1 MTENNNF
8 METIVKVKHLRQSSS
23 KIRFVLKEVSGLK
36 VSYALEKLQ
45 YTNKKASN
53 FILKAIKSGISNL
66 SANFDNLDLN
76 KVYVS
81 NAYVDEGPTIKRF
94 RPAAMGRAMPI
105 RKRTSHLTI
114 ILSDNK
120 RSNIGTKS

>member
-1 MTENNNF
+1 
-8 METIVKVKHLRQSSS
+8 METTVKVKHLRQSSS

-36 VSYALEKLQ
+36 VNYALEKLQ

-66 SANFDNLDLN
+66 SANSDSLDLN
-76 KVYVS
+76 KVYVV
-81 NAYVDEGPTIKRF
+81 NAHVDEGPTIKRF

-105 RKRTSHLTI
+105 RKRTSHLI
-114 ILSDNK
+114 ITVSDKNK
-120 RSNIGTKS
+120 E

>member
-1 MTENNNF
+1 
-8 METIVKVKHLRQSSS
+8 METTVKVKHIRQSSS

-36 VSYALEKLQ
+36 VNYALDKLQ
-45 YTNKKASN
+45 YTNKKASS

-66 SANFDNLDLN
+66 SIDSDSLDLN

-114 ILSDNK
+114 TLSDKK
-120 RSNIGTKS
+120 RSDFGTKS